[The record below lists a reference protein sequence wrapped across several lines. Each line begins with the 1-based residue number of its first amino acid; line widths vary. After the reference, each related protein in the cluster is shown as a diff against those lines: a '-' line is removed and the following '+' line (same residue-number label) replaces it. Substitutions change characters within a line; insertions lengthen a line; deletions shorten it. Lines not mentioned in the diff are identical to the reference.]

1 MKPPRFQLHRPRTLD
16 AALGLLATLE
26 DGRPI
31 AGGQSLMPMLIFRL
45 AQPEH
50 LVDLG
55 GIADLDYIRAED
67 GEIRIGAMTAQRSIE
82 FSDTV
87 RRQLPLVASAILSV
101 GHRQTRNRGTIGGSL
116 CHLDP
121 SAELPL
127 MAATFG
133 AEIVVA
139 GTGGVRILPVAEFT
153 LDMMTPAIEPDEI
166 VTEIRFSP
174 WPQGHG
180 WGFAEYARRRGD
192 FAIVAAAAML
202 HLDGDGLITRAAL
215 ALGGVAP
222 VPVRIGAAEA
232 ALLGERPSEALFARV
247 ARHCAEIEPLEDP
260 VAPGWYRR
268 KLAVSHARR
277 VLEQAWAGTREHE
290 GQQR

>member
-1 MKPPRFQLHRPRTLD
+1 MKPPRFQLHRPQTLD
-16 AALGLLATLE
+16 SALELLATLE

-31 AGGQSLMPMLIFRL
+31 AGGQSLMPMLNFRL

-55 GIADLDYIRAED
+55 GIADLAYIREEG

-87 RRQLPLVASAILSV
+87 HRHLPLVASAILSV

-133 AEIVVA
+133 ATIVVA
-139 GTGGVRILPVAEFT
+139 GAGGVRDLSMADFA
-153 LDMMTPAIEPDEI
+153 LDPLTPAIEPGEI

-174 WPQGHG
+174 WPAGHG

-202 HLDGDGLITRAAL
+202 HLDGDGHIERAAL
-215 ALGGVAP
+215 TLGGVAP
-222 VPVRIGAAEA
+222 VPTRIGAAEA
-232 ALLGERPSEALFARV
+232 ELLGERPSEALFARV
-247 ARHCAEIEPLEDP
+247 SRHCAEIEPLEDP
-260 VAPGWYRR
+260 VASGWYRR

-277 VLEQAWAGTREHE
+277 VLQEAWAGTREHE
-290 GQQR
+290 GRQR